1 MCPMTQP
8 QQPFLHEGK
17 THWECP
23 MGFNCDT
30 CGNFTGCTSI
40 PPCTRSRPS
49 PSPKT
54 CQYKLITEDEFS
66 YLTNQMENEHVE
78 KIFDDV
84 NDRTACCNCGVPNG
98 DDGLPNCPDDCAF
111 SEQHDAAVISEYLK
125 IHEPC
130 GRSIEQCT
138 ETMRQVW
145 QDQITK
151 ARETLLDEAL
161 GSVIDIPSYPSEL
174 GDMILKSDV
183 ESLLNS
189 ESLRSTTTS
198 TEAPK

>member
-1 MCPMTQP
+1 
-8 QQPFLHEGK
+8 
-17 THWECP
+17 
-23 MGFNCDT
+23 
-30 CGNFTGCTSI
+30 
-40 PPCTRSRPS
+40 
-49 PSPKT
+49 
-54 CQYKLITEDEFS
+54 
-66 YLTNQMENEHVE
+66 
-78 KIFDDV
+78 
-84 NDRTACCNCGVPNG
+84 
-98 DDGLPNCPDDCAF
+98 
-111 SEQHDAAVISEYLK
+111 
-125 IHEPC
+125 
-130 GRSIEQCT
+130 
-138 ETMRQVW
+138 MRQVW